1 MPKEDYSKLLNTILT
16 LSYQQKLSLYTILED
31 SIQDEISAPAS
42 ITVSSTDE
50 LHKRIDEGLSDIKEG
65 RVTPA
70 ETVHQRLFEKY
81 GI

>member
-1 MPKEDYSKLLNTILT
+1 MSQE
-16 LSYQQKLSLYTILED
+16 
-31 SIQDEISAPAS
+31 EISVPIS
-42 ITVSSTDE
+42 FTVSSTDE
-50 LHKRIDEGLSDIKEG
+50 LHKKIDEGLSDIKEG